1 MFLSIKFRAGV
12 ACVAVIQKKSGE
24 EAFEF
29 LAAYAA
35 LGGFVARS
43 EHSTTTQYRQ
53 LRRLGR
59 KMFKILGKWENKL
72 LDLGGC

>member
-1 MFLSIKFRAGV
+1 MHHFHGSAAKKGSGV
-12 ACVAVIQKKSGE
+12 G
-24 EAFEF
+24 AFEF

-35 LGGFVARS
+35 RGGFAARS
-43 EHSTTTQYRQ
+43 YSTTTQYRQ

-72 LDLGGC
+72 LDLGVVKN

>member
-1 MFLSIKFRAGV
+1 MHHLSFGGG
-12 ACVAVIQKKSGE
+12 AVIPKKSGD

-29 LAAYAA
+29 LAPCAA
-35 LGGFVARS
+35 FGGFAARS
-43 EHSTTTQYRQ
+43 ENSTTTQYRQ

-72 LDLGGC
+72 LDLEVVKN